1 MHSADLHHNEAIH
14 AERMPVHFVFHMSKC
29 AGCTIHWHLDTYAP
43 KESYYRLNKRKG
55 FSRLFLPRYHLSGL
69 PKPRD
74 LKAVG
79 GHFLGRSIEY
89 LFAGRPIKRSILL
102 RDPLSQFISHYNFR
116 MMRYLS
122 QGLGTYSPDIAY
134 QARQRNFVTHFILR
148 NFLEIPWPRLLTLSA
163 VEKYAAVNQ
172 FLTSF
177 WFVGD
182 YTRCNDLVAALA
194 PELGLPSTAKRKN
207 TSAEWQRRVRWNPL
221 RVDELPNRMIEQIK
235 RENMLDQLLWETWS
249 DVDQACISTRAETI
263 HEQPLTE
270 FVARQALRLVFQ
282 VKRRVHRGWRASSCG
297 PHPSHARG
305 IFPTPCGILDA
316 GGAADSGLCARPA
329 LGPSSSWAD

>member
-1 MHSADLHHNEAIH
+1 MHSALLHHNKAIH
-14 AERMPVHFVFHMSKC
+14 AERMPIHFVFHVSKC
-29 AGCTIHWHLDTYAP
+29 AGCTIHSHLATYAH
-43 KESYYRLNKRKG
+43 KGSYYRLHKRKG
-55 FSRLFLPRYHLSGL
+55 FSRLFLPRYLLSGS
-69 PKPRD
+69 PAPQD

-79 GHFLGRSIEY
+79 GHFLGRSIEH

-102 RDPLSQFISHYNFR
+102 RDPLSQFVSHYNFR

-122 QGLGTYSPDIAY
+122 QGLGIYSPDIAY
-134 QARQRNFVTHFILR
+134 RARQPNFVTHFILR
-148 NFLEIPWPRLLTLSA
+148 NFLEIPWPRLLSLSA
-163 VEKYAAVNQ
+163 LEKYAAVNQ
-172 FLTSF
+172 FLSSF

-194 PELGLPSTAKRKN
+194 PELGVPATAKRQN
-207 TSAEWQRRVRWNPL
+207 TRAEWQRRVRWNPL
-221 RVDELPNRMIEQIK
+221 LVDELPNRMIEQIR

-282 VKRRVHRGWRASSCG
+282 VKRRVHRGWKESSGG
-297 PHPSHARG
+297 PHRG
-305 IFPTPCGILDA
+305 HSQSVVRAPCGILGP
-316 GGAADSGLCARPA
+316 GGAAESGF
-329 LGPSSSWAD
+329 